1 MNSRRINQK
10 FGLIVGGACLLLTA
24 WRYFAHHQ
32 LIIWLLAP
40 GVLLILCALIIP
52 PILNPLRLFW
62 DWVGHVLGIIN
73 TTIIL
78 FLLYFL
84 IITPIGLIMRLLG
97 KNNLDLKLNSGV
109 STYWKPVKQAEQS
122 SMKQQF

>member
-1 MNSRRINQK
+1 MKGRRINQK
-10 FGLIVGGACLLLTA
+10 FGLIVGGVCLLMTA

-32 LIIWLLAP
+32 LMIWLLAT
-40 GVLLILCALIIP
+40 GVLLILCAVIVP
-52 PILNPLRLFW
+52 QVLNPLRLLW
-62 DWVGHVLGIIN
+62 DRTGHVLGIIN

-109 STYWKPVKQAEQS
+109 STYWKQVKQTEQS

>member
-1 MNSRRINQK
+1 MKGRRINQK
-10 FGLIVGGACLLLTA
+10 FGFIVGCACLLITA
-24 WRYFAHHQ
+24 WRYFAHRQ
-32 LIIWLLAP
+32 LIIWLLAT
-40 GVLLILCALIIP
+40 GVLLILCAVIVP
-52 PILNPLRLFW
+52 QILNPLRLLW
-62 DWVGHVLGIIN
+62 DRIGHVLGGIN

-97 KNNLDLKLNSGV
+97 KNNLDLKLDSGMP
-109 STYWKPVKQAEQS
+109 TYWKPIRQAEQS

>member
-10 FGLIVGGACLLLTA
+10 FGLIIGGACLLLTA
-24 WRYFAHHQ
+24 WRYFTHHQ
-32 LIIWLLAP
+32 LIIWLP
-40 GVLLILCALIIP
+40 GTGVLLILCAVIIP
-52 PILNPLRLFW
+52 QILSPLRLLW
-62 DWVGHVLGIIN
+62 DRIGHVLGIIN

-97 KNNLDLKLNSGV
+97 KNNLDLKLNSRMP
-109 STYWKPVKQAEQS
+109 TYWKPIKKAEQS

>member
-1 MNSRRINQK
+1 MNGKGVNRK
-10 FGLIVGGACLLLTA
+10 FGLIVGGACLLITV

-32 LIIWLLAP
+32 LMIWLLAT
-40 GVLLILCALIIP
+40 GVLLILCAVIIP
-52 PILNPLRLFW
+52 QILNPLRLLW
-62 DWVGHVLGIIN
+62 DRIGHVLGIIN

-97 KNNLDLKLNSGV
+97 KNNLDFKFNSCV
-109 STYWKPVKQAEQS
+109 PTYWKPVKRAEQS

>member
-1 MNSRRINQK
+1 MKSRRINQK

-24 WRYFAHHQ
+24 WRHFAHHQ
-32 LIIWLLAP
+32 LMIWLLAT
-40 GVLLILCALIIP
+40 GVLLILGAVIVP
-52 PILNPLRLFW
+52 QILNPLRLLW
-62 DWVGHVLGIIN
+62 DRVGHVLGIVN
-73 TTIIL
+73 TSIIL

-84 IITPIGLIMRLLG
+84 VITPIGLIMRLLG
-97 KNNLDLKLNSGV
+97 KNNLDLKLNPGV

>member
-1 MNSRRINQK
+1 MTGRSINQK

-24 WRYFAHHQ
+24 WRYFALHQ
-32 LIIWLLAP
+32 LMIWLPAI
-40 GVLLILCALIIP
+40 GALLILCAVIVP
-52 PILNPLRLFW
+52 QILNPLRLLW
-62 DWVGHVLGIIN
+62 DRTGHVLGIIN

-84 IITPIGLIMRLLG
+84 IITPIGLIIRLLG
-97 KNNLDLKLNSGV
+97 KNNLDLKFNSGMP
-109 STYWKPVKQAEQS
+109 TYWKPVKQAEQS